1 MCIIHPVT
9 QTIFGTRHLG
19 GLMTNPQDSAAHE
32 AWECVVLA
40 AGKGSRMR
48 TSRPKVLHHVGGV
61 TMIQRVLDAL
71 GEAGF
76 AQPIIVR
83 DSSPAL
89 LEAMGITH
97 RFAIQ
102 SRADG
107 TGGALR
113 AALADTSVDSHS
125 LFIINGDLPLMTPES
140 LMLLKKAH
148 ASADGAAITLFT
160 MQTPRSADYG
170 RILRNPDG
178 KAADIVESGDPRYE
192 ETPPEGNTGVYALD
206 LAWARTA
213 VERLP
218 VHEDGEYYITD
229 LVKLAVADGRGVET
243 LPLDAD
249 EAIGV
254 NTPVD
259 LAEAERVARRRTL
272 ESLMLSG
279 VTIIDP
285 SSTYIDA
292 TVRIAAGTV
301 VRPNTHI
308 SGATAI
314 GAECEIGPD
323 THVTDSVIGEGC
335 VVQGSWLDEATLEDG
350 VSVGPFA
357 RLRPGTHIGRD
368 AHIGSF
374 GEVKASRI
382 GRRTAMGHFG
392 YIGDAEIGDD
402 VNIGAGAVTC
412 NFDGQDKHLT
422 VIGDGAFIGSGSL
435 LVAPVEVGDKAYT
448 AAGSVVTRNVAEG
461 TTVAGVPAEEI
472 RR

>member
-1 MCIIHPVT
+1 
-9 QTIFGTRHLG
+9 
-19 GLMTNPQDSAAHE
+19 MTNSQSNAATG

-48 TSRPKVLHHVGGV
+48 TSFPKVLHHVGGV
-61 TMIQRVLDAL
+61 SMIQRVLDRLA
-71 GEAGF
+71 EAGF
-76 AQPIIVR
+76 AQPLIVR

-97 RFAIQ
+97 RFVVQ
-102 SRADG
+102 PQPDG

-113 AALADTSVDSHS
+113 AAIAGANSDSSS
-125 LFIINGDLPLMTPES
+125 LLIINGDLPLITAES
-140 LMLLKKAH
+140 LMTLTKIH
-148 ASADGAAITLFT
+148 ESADGAAVTFLT
-160 MQTPRSADYG
+160 MRTSDSANYG

-178 KAADIVESGDPRYE
+178 KATEIVESGDPRYE
-192 ETPPEGNTGVYALD
+192 DAPTEGNAGVYALD

-213 VERLP
+213 VDRLP
-218 VHEDGEYYITD
+218 LHENSEYYITD
-229 LVKLAVADGRGVET
+229 LVKLAVGEGRGVET
-243 LPLDAD
+243 VTIDAD

-272 ESLMLSG
+272 ERLMLSG
-279 VTIIDP
+279 VIIRDP
-285 SSTYIDA
+285 ASTYIDDTA
-292 TVRIAAGTV
+292 SIAADTV
-301 VRPNTHI
+301 VHPNTHI
-308 SGATAI
+308 TGTSVI
-314 GAECEIGPD
+314 GAGCEIGPD
-323 THVTDSVIGEGC
+323 THIVDSVVGEQC
-335 VVQGSWLDEATLEDG
+335 VVRGSWLDEATLEDG

-357 RLRPGTHIGRD
+357 RLRPGTHIGSE

-374 GEVKASRI
+374 GEIKASRI
-382 GRRTAMGHFG
+382 GSRTAMGHFG
-392 YIGDAEIGDD
+392 YVGDAEIGDD

-422 VIGDGAFIGSGSL
+422 TVGDGAFIGSGSL
-435 LVAPVEVGDKAYT
+435 LVAPVEIGREAYT